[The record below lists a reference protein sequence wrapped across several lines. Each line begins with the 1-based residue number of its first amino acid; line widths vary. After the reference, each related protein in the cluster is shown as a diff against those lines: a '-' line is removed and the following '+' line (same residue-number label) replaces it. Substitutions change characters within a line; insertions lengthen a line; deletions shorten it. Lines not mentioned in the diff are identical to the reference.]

1 MLCLLVIV
9 WFMLQHIHVT
19 CGMHAFLCDTRVDRC
34 PCYWSLSERVHLLAS
49 TLALGWRSA
58 GLHHPHVLID
68 GIPIRVC
75 WSLPAWQSHPA
86 KWGACGCSG
95 FVWHVIGLWLVWLEQ
110 GKVLTINW
118 AGTTLHICV
127 CNNGSNSWLSTLP
140 GWFDAVVFLP
150 KLSCWFHPTRNCWF
164 VCNIG
169 HKLLALEVFWM
180 IQAMLKVCWLSIII
194 GHEIKSIIP
203 HSPIILNAKLECNA
217 DSPSHNQWCSTYWNS
232 TQDGYWERSG
242 VVAGVVSVS
251 IVLWRQHSWLATGL
265 DFKHYL

>member
-34 PCYWSLSERVHLLAS
+34 HCYWSLSERVHLLAS

-86 KWGACGCSG
+86 KWGACECSG

-110 GKVLTINW
+110 GKVSTINW
-118 AGTTLHICV
+118 VGTTLHICV
-127 CNNGSNSWLSTLP
+127 CTMAQTL
-140 GWFDAVVFLP
+140 GLAHFLDDMMQWCSFP
-150 KLSCWFHPTRNCWF
+150 NFLRSCWFHPTRNCWF

-169 HKLLALEVFWM
+169 HKLLA
-180 IQAMLKVCWLSIII
+180 
-194 GHEIKSIIP
+194 GHQIKSIIP
-203 HSPIILNAKLECNA
+203 HSAIILNAKLECNA

-242 VVAGVVSVS
+242 VVAGVVSLS
-251 IVLWRQHSWLATGL
+251 TVLWWQHSWLATGL